1 MKRYRN
7 SSDELYGMF
16 ELMEERFFKWIPS
29 KEYKYYLEE
38 SIRLGKEAGRKFL
51 ITFIAFF

>member
-7 SSDELYGMF
+7 SSDELYGML

-38 SIRLGKEAGRKFL
+38 KKQGENLKIKISLRL
-51 ITFIAFF
+51 